1 MYNMPNALCVYRHL
15 LFSSMLFS
23 FKKSLCFSCQLAF
36 SSQLTQNSAPNT
48 TTPKSLPQYVV
59 STRSMISFRFF
70 MWLGDFY
77 GKYAILVFFSRYY
90 SLWLR
95 RFFFSVTQEANNL
108 PALFLLLKNYRNLD
122 KDLRIF
128 IYTT

>member
-1 MYNMPNALCVYRHL
+1 MA
-15 LFSSMLFS
+15 FW
-23 FKKSLCFSCQLAF
+23 LAF

-48 TTPKSLPQYVV
+48 TTPKSLPQYAV

-77 GKYAILVFFSRYY
+77 GKYAILAFFSRYY

-95 RFFFSVTQEANNL
+95 CFFFSVTQEANNL

-122 KDLRIF
+122 KDTHIF
-128 IYTT
+128 FNPLK